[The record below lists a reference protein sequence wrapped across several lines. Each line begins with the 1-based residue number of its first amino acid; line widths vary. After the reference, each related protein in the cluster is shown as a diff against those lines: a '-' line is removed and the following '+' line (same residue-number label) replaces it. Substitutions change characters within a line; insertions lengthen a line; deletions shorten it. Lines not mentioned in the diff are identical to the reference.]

1 MARSIVAALAVWL
14 LLVPGASFAV
24 DSAKPPQWSELNQ
37 EQKQILSP
45 VSGNWDNM
53 SARKRFKLL
62 GVAKQYRKMTPI
74 EQQRVQ
80 AQLKD
85 WDRLTF
91 EERERARQRYREFKQ
106 LPPEKRQELKQKWKQ
121 KAAQQSVA
129 GPQPANPSVP
139 AGAAMISPALPPP
152 APAQ

>member
-1 MARSIVAALAVWL
+1 MARSILAALTVWL
-14 LLVPGASFAV
+14 FLVSGPVLAA
-24 DSAKPPQWSELNQ
+24 DSSKPPRWSELNP

-45 VSGNWDNM
+45 VAGNWDSM
-53 SARKRFKLL
+53 SARKRIKLL
-62 GVAKQYRKMTPI
+62 GVARHYQKMTPL

-106 LPPEKRQELKQKWKQ
+106 LPPEKRQELKQKWRQ
-121 KAAQQSVA
+121 KEARKSAQ
-129 GPQPANPSVP
+129 N
-139 AGAAMISPALPPP
+139 PP
-152 APAQ
+152 ASDNAVASPVSPPSASPVQ